1 MSCAR
6 PPSCLTTNLVR
17 SLSHVR
23 PGENT
28 RSEETRGHRA
38 FASSAGLL
46 PQKHTPP
53 SQATATERKASG
65 ATQLTH
71 FPSPPVKKA
80 PLRFQSL
87 LRPITPSKVKNYCPI
102 SLAPP
107 ATPAYRTVH
116 LQPPALRSP
125 SRLSINT
132 QYPPASLPPPLP
144 SLHSLLALAI
154 GSIDAAAAAMAPF
167 ATPMRSASLQL
178 SALLC
183 VLLCSGNAW
192 TNAHRAN
199 SVGRTSERG

>member
-107 ATPAYRTVH
+107 ATPRLPHSAPATPG
-116 LQPPALRSP
+116 PPVSLPPVYKYAIPSCLSPSPSSLASFPPRSSHRIDRRSSSGNGAICDADEVGVPAALRSP
-125 SRLSINT
+125 LR
-132 QYPPASLPPPLP
+132 PPL
-144 SLHSLLALAI
+144 L
-154 GSIDAAAAAMAPF
+154 
-167 ATPMRSASLQL
+167 R
-178 SALLC
+178 
-183 VLLCSGNAW
+183 
-192 TNAHRAN
+192 
-199 SVGRTSERG
+199 